1 MHAKRTSFEITR
13 NELDADMLNI
23 VTKHKSIVGDRV
35 LTTLWAVVHEDF
47 LADDVYLK
55 SELKLNG
62 SVDVTL
68 TITYDRKD
76 VKDV

>member
-13 NELDADMLNI
+13 NETDRDMLNI